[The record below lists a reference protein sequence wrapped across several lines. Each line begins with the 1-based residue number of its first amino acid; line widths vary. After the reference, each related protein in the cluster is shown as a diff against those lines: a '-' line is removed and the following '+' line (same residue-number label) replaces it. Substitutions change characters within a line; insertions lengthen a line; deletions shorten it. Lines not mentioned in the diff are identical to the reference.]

1 MKIKSFIYLDDHK
14 MYSYSSQLFEGIS
27 QYILCESEGA
37 QIGDNIQ
44 KGDVSDGEFIAN
56 MMFRRN
62 AQKEMRYLHDFAFDL
77 FEKELIRRKLLYDV
91 TKDTTIESLR
101 EKSFIRIKGKIIF
114 EDFNR
119 LRYIIENFNEI
130 GRAMGELLGICNLE
144 HNRDAQYTKNREE
157 KNKQQIAANNAKKHT
172 QQLLIENGLNLDERM
187 VKNISK
193 IFEIGYQNNYDIRF
207 VVKEA
212 DLLYTAII
220 NQAFL
225 QESEQNLIFKYSRK
239 SEKEFTLI
247 GTISQSGLEKV
258 ELPVQSGNSMR
269 DYSLNVIDKLSNLE
283 NVFVGRADNECII
296 DPIAIF
302 TEV

>member
-44 KGDVSDGEFIAN
+44 KGDVSDGKFIAN